1 MSNNIK
7 AAIFLLIFIFLV
19 IGVTSKVAAQV
30 GIKPLGNM
38 PTLSSCDCVQYE
50 AVSFNGTT
58 TYKIGTVTVY
68 RDAVSFDFGTIT
80 TLVQVAQN
88 LYVDKK
94 ENFWLEVTD
103 DSGTRVFKNKKK
115 RLYFSPIK

>member
-7 AAIFLLIFIFLV
+7 AVIFLLIFIFLV
-19 IGVTSKVAAQV
+19 IGVTSKVAAQ
-30 GIKPLGNM
+30 KPLGNI

-103 DSGTRVFKNKKK
+103 DSGTRVFKNKQK